1 MEDRVRS
8 ACLAGSFIFA
18 VSSVAE
24 AQVVAPDAYLD
35 TIAQAASRTWLQRIK
50 PEFLAV
56 ADPETKRV
64 LETVRVN
71 IGRYADF
78 NAFADGSADP
88 PRILIP
94 MGLVLGNEF
103 VTSNT
108 IFTYSH
114 PECKKYF
121 GPTLDGYK
129 AAYVS
134 LAKSGKAIDVRPVW
148 SRCGF
153 SDHDANRFF
162 AEKEIYN
169 WRVGIM
175 VDALAAVVGHEL
187 GHIVK
192 RHRAYSKISQ
202 KEAQRQENEADE
214 FGFQLAKKAGFN
226 PGAALITT
234 YSFFVVLEGTRYKG
248 KDHPPATCRYVELAD
263 KFVLN
268 DENGPAKPPD
278 KASVRKRENLLEELK
293 PFREDCLSSKS

>member
-1 MEDRVRS
+1 MGDRIRS
-8 ACLAGSFIFA
+8 ACLAGSVIFA

-24 AQVVAPDAYLD
+24 AQVIAPDAYLD
-35 TIAQAASRTWLQRIK
+35 AIAQAASRTWLLRIK

-94 MGLVLGNEF
+94 MGLVLGNDF
-103 VTSNT
+103 MASNA

-114 PECKKYF
+114 SECKKHL

-129 AAYVS
+129 SAYVS
-134 LAKSGKAIDVRPVW
+134 YAKSGKAIDVRPVW
-148 SRCGF
+148 TRCGY
-153 SDHDANRFF
+153 SDQDANLFF

-192 RHRAYSKISQ
+192 RHRAYSKTSQ

-214 FGFQLAKKAGFN
+214 FGFKLAKKAGLN

-234 YSFFVVLEGTRYKG
+234 YSFFAVLEGTRYKG
-248 KDHPPATCRYVELAD
+248 KDHPPATCRYVELTD

-268 DENGPAKPPD
+268 DENGPAKPSG
-278 KASVRKRENLLEELK
+278 KASVLQRENLLEELK
-293 PFREDCLSSKS
+293 PLREDCLSSKS